1 MTRTAALR
9 KRVQAYLAEQRELV
23 RTLLKLRAQLQGS
36 VFARYGECGKEGCA
50 CQTGEK
56 HGPYYV
62 LSSRSAG
69 KGTFV
74 YLDGERVDEVKDLVQ
89 RSRAFRQGL
98 TRLRKLNQE
107 LVVALR
113 SYQKLTART
122 GVRRLGNFVSAGS
135 Q

>member
-9 KRVQAYLAEQRELV
+9 KRVQSYLIEQRELV

-50 CQTGEK
+50 CQQGEK

-74 YLDGERVDEVKDLVQ
+74 YLDGERVDDVRGLVQ
-89 RSRAFRQGL
+89 RSREFRQGMA
-98 TRLRKLNQE
+98 RLRKLNQE
-107 LVVALR
+107 LVTALKT
-113 SYQKLTART
+113 YQRATARM
-122 GVRRLGNFVSAGS
+122 GARRLTGYVSARS

>member
-9 KRVQAYLAEQRELV
+9 KRVQTYLAEQRELV
-23 RTLLKLRAQLQGS
+23 RTLLRLRAQLQGS
-36 VFARYGECGKEGCA
+36 VFARFGECGKEGCA

-69 KGTFV
+69 KGTYV
-74 YLDGERVDEVKDLVQ
+74 YLDGERVDEVRDLVQ
-89 RSRAFRQGL
+89 QSREFRQGL

-107 LVVALR
+107 LVVALKT
-113 SYQKLTART
+113 YQKATART
-122 GVRRLGNFVSAGS
+122 GARKLTNFMSPGS

>member
-9 KRVQAYLAEQRELV
+9 KRVQTYLAEQRELV

-36 VFARYGECGKEGCA
+36 VFARYGECGKAGCA
-50 CQTGEK
+50 CRQGEK

-69 KGTFV
+69 KGSFV
-74 YLDGERVDEVKDLVQ
+74 YLDGERVDEVKGLVQ
-89 RSRAFRQGL
+89 QSREFRRGL
-98 TRLRKLNQE
+98 ARLRKLNQE
-107 LVVALR
+107 LVAALKT
-113 SYQKLTART
+113 YQKATART
-122 GVRRLGNFVSAGS
+122 GVRRLGAFVSPRS

>member
-36 VFARYGECGKEGCA
+36 VFARYGECGKPGCA

-98 TRLRKLNQE
+98 ARLRKVNQE

-122 GVRRLGNFVSAGS
+122 GVRRLGSLVTARS

>member
-9 KRVQAYLAEQRELV
+9 KRVQTYLAEQRELV

-36 VFARYGECGKEGCA
+36 VFARFGECGKEGCA
-50 CQTGEK
+50 CQAGEK

-62 LSSRSAG
+62 LSNRSAG

-74 YLDGERVDEVKDLVQ
+74 YLDGERVDEVRDLVQ
-89 RSRAFRQGL
+89 QSRAFRQGL

-107 LVVALR
+107 LVVALKT
-113 SYQKLTART
+113 YQKATART
-122 GVRRLGNFVSAGS
+122 GARKLTNFLSPGS